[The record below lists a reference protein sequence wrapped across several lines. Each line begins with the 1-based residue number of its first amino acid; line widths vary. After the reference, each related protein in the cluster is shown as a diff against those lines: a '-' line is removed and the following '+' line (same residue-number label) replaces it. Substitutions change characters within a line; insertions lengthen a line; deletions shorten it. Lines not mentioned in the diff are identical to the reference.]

1 MIRNYL
7 KVAMR
12 YLLRYKT
19 YTAINI
25 FGLAVGITACILIM
39 LFVKSE
45 FTYDK
50 FHGKSDRL
58 YRAWQQE
65 KYEGQEFINTATPLP
80 MGAALQENY
89 AEVEG
94 ACRVYSF

>member
-50 FHGKSDRL
+50 FHTKSDRL

-65 KYEGQEFINTATPLP
+65 KYEGQELSIHLLHYRWAPH
-80 MGAALQENY
+80 
-89 AEVEG
+89 
-94 ACRVYSF
+94 CRQTMQK